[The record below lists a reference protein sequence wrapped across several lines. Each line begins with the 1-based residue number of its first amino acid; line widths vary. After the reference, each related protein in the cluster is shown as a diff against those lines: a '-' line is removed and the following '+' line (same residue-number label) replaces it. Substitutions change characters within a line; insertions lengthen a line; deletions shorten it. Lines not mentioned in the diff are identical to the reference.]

1 MKNLEKEKRENPGNV
16 KREGERDKVKPA
28 DAQKKRKK
36 PANRKKK
43 NVRQNSSQNSR
54 KEKVSESKKN
64 SVRDAERTRKR
75 IKRRKKVMIQK
86 IVIAAALVILV
97 CGAGVGIFFNLP
109 SSKLSRKLSA
119 GDKYTESGEY
129 ELAQASYEEALQI
142 DPTTVEAYRCLAQ
155 NNLSQN
161 DSGAAKEILYTG
173 WETTQDE
180 GLLDYYCTL
189 TLNEVVSEINDKNCS
204 FATVDKCIQI
214 LGQDA
219 ENSRA
224 IELLGTCYDRIF
236 TGSEE
241 ENVFSLFQ
249 DENIAA
255 DTCQYA
261 AYEQIVRSIL
271 ALYEQAP
278 SEALKAVLAQYAV
291 VDVEYVYLSVT
302 HLAGYHQLLEDISGV
317 IDDASVRELSACLAR
332 ALEIENDFSGIF
344 AEFEQGNY
352 ESAREFIVGD
362 MYQQIQDSFI
372 LGESGYWEGA
382 AAIPINKE
390 QMKIHKTE
398 DGFFFSWLTFDEYEN
413 SQGVITVWGS
423 RQLDGGIQ
431 RTSISYEPASVN
443 GEYYPHTEYVI
454 TYEYSNV
461 LKNDTLVQMN
471 YRLKTQVTTQEG
483 TTTDVIGDWGGE
495 HEWETSY

>member
-1 MKNLEKEKRENPGNV
+1 ME
-16 KREGERDKVKPA
+16 
-28 DAQKKRKK
+28 KKRKK
-36 PANRKKK
+36 KP
-43 NVRQNSSQNSR
+43 VRAKSG
-54 KEKVSESKKN
+54 
-64 SVRDAERTRKR
+64 SVKPETAYKRTRDVERARKHM
-75 IKRRKKVMIQK
+75 KRRKKVMIQK
-86 IVIAAALVILV
+86 IVIAAALFVFV
-97 CGAGVGIFFNLP
+97 CGAGAGILWNLP
-109 SSKLSRKLSA
+109 SLKLSRKLSA
-119 GDKYTESGEY
+119 GDKYTENGDY

-142 DPTTVEAYRCLAQ
+142 DPTMVEAYRCLAQ
-155 NNLSQN
+155 NNLDRN

-204 FATVDKCIQI
+204 FATVDKCVRI
-214 LGQDA
+214 LRQNP
-219 ENSRA
+219 ENARA
-224 IELLGTCYDRIF
+224 IELLGTCYDRLF
-236 TGSEE
+236 TGNEE
-241 ENVFSLFQ
+241 ENASMIFR
-249 DENIAA
+249 DDNTAA
-255 DTCQYA
+255 DTCRYA
-261 AYEQIVRSIL
+261 EYEQMVRSIMD
-271 ALYEQAP
+271 LYEQAP
-278 SEALKAVLAQYAV
+278 SDTLKAVLTRYAV
-291 VDVEYVYLSVT
+291 VDAEYVYLSVS
-302 HLAGYHQLLEDISGV
+302 HLAAYHKLLEDVSGAV
-317 IDDASVRELSACLAR
+317 DDASVRELAACLAR
-332 ALEIENDFSGIF
+332 AIDVENDFAKMF

-362 MYQQIQDSFI
+362 MYQQIRDSFI

-398 DGFFFSWLTFDEYEN
+398 DGFFFSWLSFDEYEN

-431 RTSISYEPASVN
+431 RTSISYEPASEN
-443 GEYYPHTEYVI
+443 GAYYPHTEYII